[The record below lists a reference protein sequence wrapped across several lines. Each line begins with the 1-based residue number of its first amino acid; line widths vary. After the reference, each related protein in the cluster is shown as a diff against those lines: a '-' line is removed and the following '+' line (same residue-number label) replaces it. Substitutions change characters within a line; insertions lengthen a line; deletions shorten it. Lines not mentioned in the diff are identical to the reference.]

1 MEDKLIIEFDL
12 SLMDVEDVK
21 ALKMVTIKQQ
31 HYEKASILRDYEKHL
46 TDINELNK

>member
-1 MEDKLIIEFDL
+1 MEDKLTIEFDL
-12 SLMDVEDVK
+12 TIMDVEDVK

-46 TDINELNK
+46 LDLKQL